1 MAFKDAPFE
10 KREEPLQNNYSP
22 QQLSSGEAN
31 APSRRRTTSWLVFI
45 ICAVILGISAF
56 FTVRWVNHLNSQ
68 TITYQNEILELNA
81 KIVRLDEEL
90 KEKDSII
97 QDRNSTITE
106 LTYNARMYG
115 VVQDFLTVKKSSNE
129 SFRFRLSS
137 DIVLMSMK
145 DTKREVALTT
155 NFGGGGKIGV
165 QTSNAVARV
174 DFTEDSWYGT
184 TTTLLVKPQSV
195 GTCVVTIS
203 NDLNQM
209 EFRMLVI
216 VTE

>member
-81 KIVRLDEEL
+81 KIPRILSCRPKRSRTRKL
-90 KEKDSII
+90 S
-97 QDRNSTITE
+97 
-106 LTYNARMYG
+106 RM
-115 VVQDFLTVKKSSNE
+115 
-129 SFRFRLSS
+129 RR
-137 DIVLMSMK
+137 
-145 DTKREVALTT
+145 
-155 NFGGGGKIGV
+155 
-165 QTSNAVARV
+165 
-174 DFTEDSWYGT
+174 
-184 TTTLLVKPQSV
+184 
-195 GTCVVTIS
+195 
-203 NDLNQM
+203 
-209 EFRMLVI
+209 
-216 VTE
+216 